1 MLVTIVTVTQQLDG
15 TVRGDLNAASR
26 WRATKK
32 TWFYDFVFD
41 GRVTVRASG
50 YRITARVVLGTHSYN
65 ALLISIINCARVSNQ
80 CNFVSYHGNRV
91 CNQHKYPQ
99 ERTMTVL

>member
-1 MLVTIVTVTQQLDG
+1 MLVTIETVLVTIETVTQQLDG

-32 TWFYDFVFD
+32 TWFYNFVFD

-50 YRITARVVLGTHSYN
+50 YRITSRVVLGKHSYN
-65 ALLISIINCARVSNQ
+65 ALLISILNCARVSNQ
-80 CNFVSYHGNRV
+80 SNCISNHGNRV
-91 CNQHKYPQ
+91 SNQHKYP
-99 ERTMTVL
+99 